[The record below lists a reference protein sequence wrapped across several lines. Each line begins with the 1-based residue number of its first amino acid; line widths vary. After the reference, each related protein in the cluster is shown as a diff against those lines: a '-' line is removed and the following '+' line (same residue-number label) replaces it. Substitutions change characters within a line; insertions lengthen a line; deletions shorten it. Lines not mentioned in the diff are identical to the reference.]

1 MIIYVV
7 LYDISPL
14 KLDKNYQKVNNLIMS
29 LLLSIFMSLLS
40 ISSFVPM
47 QESKIIA
54 SCCYLYSH
62 PSFESEKIYDD
73 NGQAVVLNLGDKI
86 EIIQDDGGDFV
97 LAKEAEH
104 EGYIYRYYISA
115 TGEQLVYP
123 SFNGTLRKESLLF
136 DNNLVQTAITLK
148 EGERLFLY
156 DGYDDKREYTPVQVV
171 LEDGSLYN
179 GLILTSNIK
188 PDGISSLLIIG
199 ITIIAASVT
208 IILSLIFI
216 KKSKDKKK
224 KQKNWFCKIFK
235 HSLWVFFYGSN
246 PWKSGKSF
254 VKIYEKAVIKELNN
268 ENFYKRFRKN

>member
-1 MIIYVV
+1 MLNIFFVFVICQNDN
-7 LYDISPL
+7 LCCLICNISPL

-62 PSFESEKIYDD
+62 PSFESEKIYDK

-123 SFNGTLRKESLLF
+123 SFNGTLRKESILF

-188 PDGISSLLIIG
+188 PDGISSLLIVG

-224 KQKNWFCKIFK
+224 KQKN
-235 HSLWVFFYGSN
+235 
-246 PWKSGKSF
+246 
-254 VKIYEKAVIKELNN
+254 
-268 ENFYKRFRKN
+268 

>member
-54 SCCYLYSH
+54 SCCYLYSQ

-123 SFNGTLRKESLLF
+123 SFNGTLRKESVLF

-224 KQKNWFCKIFK
+224 KQKN
-235 HSLWVFFYGSN
+235 
-246 PWKSGKSF
+246 
-254 VKIYEKAVIKELNN
+254 
-268 ENFYKRFRKN
+268 